1 MSRLKQSDSICMEG
15 INEDSSSEFEF
26 KINVNG
32 EGHRDSSELVLTL
45 LNTVDGES
53 GVYDLSLLKI

>member
-1 MSRLKQSDSICMEG
+1 MEG